1 MTYSLFATLVIYYK
15 LGDKYMKVLLF
26 THKNDIDGMGNAI
39 LARLAFRDVKYEL
52 CGTFELTE
60 KVLGYYN
67 DGSIYDYDKVF
78 VTDLCLEDPV
88 LSRIAQDERL
98 KDKILNFDHHKTF
111 ACEKYTKHSFVN
123 VLVSDE
129 KGLCCGTSLFY
140 NHLVSNGLIDKDNL
154 AIKEFVELTRQHD
167 TWEWK
172 NIYNNEKARYLATL
186 FDVVGCNGYID
197 LMTDKLKSNI
207 CDSFEFNEF
216 EKLLIDNR
224 LIQIEEKMKVYANKV
239 IYKDILGL
247 RAGINFITYEYR
259 NELAQYFKDNNFDID
274 FAMMIALDPGVVCY
288 RSVKNDVRVRDVAE
302 YFGGKGH
309 DKAASNPITDETE
322 KKLVKILTSK
332 D

>member
-39 LARLAFRDVKYEL
+39 LASLAFDDVKYEL
-52 CGTFELTE
+52 CGTFELSE

-67 DGSIYDYDKVF
+67 DGTIYDYDKVF

-88 LSRIAQDERL
+88 LSMIAQDERL
-98 KDKILNFDHHKTF
+98 RDKVLDFDHHKTF
-111 ACEKYTKHSFVN
+111 ACSKYTRHPFITVE
-123 VLVSDE
+123 VSDD

-140 NHLVSNGLIDKDNL
+140 NYLVNEGLIDGNNL
-154 AIKEFVELTRQHD
+154 AIKEFVELTRQHN

-186 FDVVGCNGYID
+186 FDVVGSSGYID
-197 LMTDKLKSNI
+197 LMTNKLSSM
-207 CDSFEFNEF
+207 DYETFEFNEF

-224 LIQIEEKMKVYANKV
+224 LIQVEEKLKVYADKV
-239 IYKDILGL
+239 VYKDILGL
-247 RAGINFITYEYR
+247 KAGINFITYEYR
-259 NELAQYFKDNNFDID
+259 NELAQYFKDNAFDID

-288 RSVKNDVRVRDVAE
+288 RSVRDNVRVRDVAE

-309 DKAASNPITDETE
+309 DKAASNPITDEVE
-322 KKLVKILTSK
+322 KKMIKILTSK